1 MSGMRAFRAVA
12 AVAAV
17 GGALLVAPGAEA
29 AGPYVLDAHIDA
41 PAGAPGPSNPVP
53 IPPGGFNYSPGSFR
67 WNEQFEVSFTH
78 LTDGSSAALLSLVQS
93 RRDIP
98 TAVVHETLNGTAV
111 VTLAM
116 SGVHV
121 DVVHEEGSVNN
132 PSGPEE
138 TVVLRFRSVT
148 YTYQPVTATGQ
159 KNGAP
164 VSITYTRPAFDNNG
178 R

>member
-1 MSGMRAFRAVA
+1 MNMSGMRAFRAVA

-29 AGPYVLDAHIDA
+29 AGPYALDAHIDA
-41 PAGAPGPSNPVP
+41 PAGPMSGPS
-53 IPPGGFNYSPGSFR
+53 IGPGGFNYTPGSFR
-67 WNEQFEVSFTH
+67 WNDPFEVSFTH
-78 LTDGSSAALLSLVQS
+78 ITDSSSAALLTLAQPP

-116 SGVHV
+116 SGVRV

-132 PSGPEE
+132 PNGPEE
-138 TVVLRFRSVT
+138 TVVLRFRNVT

-159 KNGAP
+159 KNGPP
-164 VSITYTRPAFDNNG
+164 VTITYSRQTWDKDG

>member
-1 MSGMRAFRAVA
+1 M
-12 AVAAV
+12 
-17 GGALLVAPGAEA
+17 
-29 AGPYVLDAHIDA
+29 
-41 PAGAPGPSNPVP
+41 
-53 IPPGGFNYSPGSFR
+53 PPGGVNYSPTSFR
-67 WNEQFEVSFTH
+67 WNEQFEVAFTH
-78 LTDGSSAALLSLVQS
+78 LTDSTSAALLGLAQS
-93 RRDIP
+93 HRDIG

-116 SGVHV
+116 TGVRV

-132 PSGPEE
+132 PNGPEE

-164 VSITYTRPAFDNNG
+164 VSITYSRGGFDPSG